1 MGKRYETKRKEVSE
15 IRENGERIKAEKDM
29 LEREYAYL
37 DSIEAGMSEYD
48 DEINAA
54 IMAVREAKTRED
66 TRIEEEYQENEANK
80 ERVTGEI
87 GKEIDKLQ
95 NGMDTLNNMNGLPF
109 GARGVEHAKAEYS
122 NQQEAYKELLSELD
136 GEGHSHMSADSAAS
150 SYMLDQISTN
160 ESSEVDNEGSDSSG
174 FSGLLNTKEGYSAFL
189 QSANLVGKAD
199 FGALDVRTARD
210 ISAAIQETKEMFPEL
225 DLRFVGS
232 TQARNKAIGQT
243 LTDYYMKAY
252 RQYNPD
258 VPEDKLREAVQ
269 RQVEADLEPFE
280 PGQRTIAVSL
290 FVSNPSGVMDSIFS
304 SANGITINEA
314 YGSDYEYFQ
323 SVRNSDVKSGW
334 KPQNCNSPRAT
345 VDHELGHQID
355 KLVDAHNDDII
366 KEMYTHFSR
375 LSEEEQ
381 AATLSGYG
389 ATSIGEFIAESWYEY
404 RNNPNCREMA
414 RAVAERMIEL
424 HDDHQKRLVR
434 TLRR

>member
-1 MGKRYETKRKEVSE
+1 
-15 IRENGERIKAEKDM
+15 
-29 LEREYAYL
+29 
-37 DSIEAGMSEYD
+37 
-48 DEINAA
+48 
-54 IMAVREAKTRED
+54 
-66 TRIEEEYQENEANK
+66 
-80 ERVTGEI
+80 
-87 GKEIDKLQ
+87 
-95 NGMDTLNNMNGLPF
+95 
-109 GARGVEHAKAEYS
+109 
-122 NQQEAYKELLSELD
+122 
-136 GEGHSHMSADSAAS
+136 
-150 SYMLDQISTN
+150 
-160 ESSEVDNEGSDSSG
+160 
-174 FSGLLNTKEGYSAFL
+174 
-189 QSANLVGKAD
+189 
-199 FGALDVRTARD
+199 
-210 ISAAIQETKEMFPEL
+210 MFPEL

-243 LTDYYMKAY
+243 LTDFYMKAY

-258 VPEDKLREAVQ
+258 VPEDKLREVVQ

-323 SVRNSDVKSGW
+323 SVRNSDVQSGW

-389 ATSIGEFIAESWYEY
+389 ATSIGEFIAESWSEY

-424 HDDHQKRLVR
+424 HNGHQKRLVR